1 MRTTERRHA
10 RQLGIVHPKQLGY
23 PLTVIGVG
31 SVGSTF
37 VRVAT
42 QLGFRHLTLY
52 DADAV
57 VLENVGVQF
66 YREQDCTDLKVRACA
81 RNLQFFLEGLKINQW
96 PRAYTDEPLDGIVA
110 TGVDTIATRA
120 TIWKAVRR
128 DADKIV
134 LLVDGRTRGEEVQVY
149 AVRPAFPD
157 EAAWYESHLELVD
170 PADALPCSEQG
181 APHALAVI
189 AGLMVNVIVRWV
201 RREPYPLLSVF
212 NLRTMVMDTV
222 GMKQL

>member
-1 MRTTERRHA
+1 MRMTETRHA
-10 RQLGIVHPKQLGY
+10 RQLGIVHPDQLGY
-23 PLTVIGVG
+23 PLTVVGVG

-37 VRVAT
+37 ARVAT
-42 QLGFRHLTLY
+42 QLGFQHLTLY
-52 DADAV
+52 DYDTV

-66 YREQDCTDLKVRACA
+66 YREADADRRKVQACRA
-81 RNLQFFLEGLKINQW
+81 NLQRFIKGLEIDTW

-120 TIWKAVRR
+120 MIWKAVRR
-128 DADKIV
+128 DAERVV

-157 EAAWYESHLELVD
+157 DAAWYEGHLEPEH

-201 RREPYPLLSVF
+201 RREPYPRLAVC

-222 GMKQL
+222 GMNQL